1 MSEEKT
7 LEDVIG
13 FLINVAEFDLEKTKR
28 VPIPGGAMTIVSE
41 NYQYMSEVIEWI
53 DNRLKEQKL
62 NENQEIV
69 LEYLKKESKNNL
81 APILMLSK
89 FGWEHFGDELPKT
102 VANAY
107 HALNDKKDD
116 IEVLQVFATWALDQ
130 C

>member
-1 MSEEKT
+1 MNKEKT
-7 LEDVIG
+7 LEDVIC
-13 FLINVAEFDLEKTKR
+13 FLMNVAEFDLAKTKR
-28 VPIPGGAMTIVSE
+28 VPIPGGAMTVVSE
-41 NYQYMSEVIEWI
+41 DYQYMSEVIDWI

-116 IEVLQVFATWALDQ
+116 IEVLQVFATWALEQ